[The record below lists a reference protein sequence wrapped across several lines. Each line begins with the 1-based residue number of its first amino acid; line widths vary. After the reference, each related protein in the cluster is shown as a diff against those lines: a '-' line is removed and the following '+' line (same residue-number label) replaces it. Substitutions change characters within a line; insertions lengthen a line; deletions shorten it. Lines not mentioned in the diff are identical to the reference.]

1 MLPVVPPFLL
11 GLLVAPLAKR
21 LAKPLVFGVVK
32 TSVGLAMEV
41 KKVAHQANEGL
52 HDLAAEATAEM
63 ISAQLRADAD
73 ADTKLVKPRSE
84 ATASG
89 TAGPNH

>member
-1 MLPVVPPFLL
+1 MPPVVPSFLL

-21 LAKPLVFGVVK
+21 LVKPLVFGVVK
-32 TSVGLAMEV
+32 TSMSLAMEV

-73 ADTKLVKPRSE
+73 ADAKPVKPRSE
-84 ATASG
+84 AAASG
-89 TAGPNH
+89 AAAPSH